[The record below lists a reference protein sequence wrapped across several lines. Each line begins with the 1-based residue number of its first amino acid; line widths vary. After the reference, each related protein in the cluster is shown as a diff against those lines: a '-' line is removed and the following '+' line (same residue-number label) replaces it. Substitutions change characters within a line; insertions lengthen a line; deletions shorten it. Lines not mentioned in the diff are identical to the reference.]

1 MMSHQL
7 TARSLAGASSDV
19 KWDLPGEMAN
29 I

>member
-1 MMSHQL
+1 MVSHQL
-7 TARSLAGASSDV
+7 TARSPSGASSDV

>member
-1 MMSHQL
+1 MMSPQL